1 MDEQRFFFPI
11 GGQQVYAVL
20 HHPAQDTPTQG
31 RTGVVLC
38 HPLLDF
44 DLYEV
49 PWTIRMI
56 VGYAREL
63 AQAGYPTLRFDFR
76 GAGQSDGEF
85 EEFTL
90 SRGTEDIQA
99 AIEQL
104 VSRADV
110 ARVVLIGTR
119 LAGTLCMRVGARD
132 PRVDQLALW
141 DPLPDPYGSL
151 RSVFR
156 RVRASLL
163 AMGRS
168 PDDPPSMGGLGDGS
182 AGAWTNL
189 RPDAERIDAGGYVIG
204 KAFLDELKAWKT
216 APDVQA
222 FRGRVLIL
230 QMILDWMGGVGLR
243 RNLIKLADDYRA
255 AGADCQ
261 LVEAM
266 AVHPAEWFKQP
277 DYAPVWR
284 ETSAWLQQA
293 AVSAH

>member
-1 MDEQRFFFPI
+1 VDEQRFFFPV

-20 HHPAQDTPTQG
+20 HEPAPEAATDG

-63 AQAGYPTLRFDFR
+63 ARMGYPTLRFDFR
-76 GAGQSDGEF
+76 GSGQSDGEF

-90 SRGTEDIQA
+90 SRGAADLQA
-99 AIEQL
+99 AVEQL
-104 VSRADV
+104 VHRTGV

-132 PRVDQLALW
+132 ARVDQLALW

-168 PDDPPSMGGLGDGS
+168 PDDPLGTAGLGDGS
-182 AGAWTNL
+182 AGAWMNM

-204 KAFLDELKAWKT
+204 KAFLDELKSWKT

-222 FRGRVLIL
+222 FRGRVLLL
-230 QMILDWMGGVGLR
+230 QLILDWMGGAGLR
-243 RNLIKLADDYRA
+243 RNLVKLAEDYRA

-277 DYAPVWR
+277 DYAPVWQ
-284 ETSAWLQQA
+284 ETTTWLQQA
-293 AVSAH
+293 TVAAR